1 MAKPTKKFVYG
12 TTPKG
17 VAVFPWL
24 TKPDTKFHSDGQYK
38 TGLRLTEAEA
48 APFKAAILAEVAKVK
63 AETEKFL
70 KAKAASA
77 ESGKDKLKYRN
88 ALSDLKV
95 HYPFV
100 ETVDDDGEPTGELEF
115 KFSTS
120 AVIKNADGSVR
131 SKSIDIFDAKKQRI
145 RPASIFAGSVL
156 RIAYALSP
164 YYIPGTNTVGV
175 ALYINAVQVIEL
187 VSAAGKG
194 ARADSFGFSEEE
206 GYTADEEATDE
217 AAEVVTEV
225 AVESDEE
232 DDSTNF

>member
-1 MAKPTKKFVYG
+1 MAKPTKKFSYG

-38 TGLRLTEAEA
+38 TGLRLTETDA
-48 APFKAAILAEVAKVK
+48 APFKALIVAEVAKVK
-63 AETEKFL
+63 AETEKVL
-70 KAKAASA
+70 KAKVASA

-88 ALSDLKV
+88 SLAEIRV

-100 ETVDDDGEPTGELEF
+100 ETVDDEGEPTGELEF

-120 AVIKNADGSVR
+120 ATIKNADGTVR
-131 SKSIDIFDAKKQRI
+131 PKSIDIFDAKKQRI

-164 YYIPGTNTVGV
+164 YYIPGTNTVGA

-194 ARADSFGFSEEE
+194 ARADSFGFSEEQ
-206 GYTADEEATDE
+206 GYTADEEAADE
-217 AAEVVTEV
+217 VTTVTEV
-225 AVESDEE
+225 TVENIDE